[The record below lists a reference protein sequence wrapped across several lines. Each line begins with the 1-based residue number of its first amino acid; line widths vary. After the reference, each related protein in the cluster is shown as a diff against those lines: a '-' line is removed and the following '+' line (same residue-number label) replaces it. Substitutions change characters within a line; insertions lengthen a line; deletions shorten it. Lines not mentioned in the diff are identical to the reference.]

1 VILKNKL
8 TAPLA
13 ALTLALGLAACGDD
27 ASNSSGSSDTSA
39 GDSGSSEWEPVTIEH
54 AFGETVLEEKPERVA
69 TIDFAN
75 QEVPLALG
83 IVPVG
88 MSKMTWGDDDGDGV
102 QQWTEDKL
110 EELGAETPVL
120 FDETDGYDFEAV
132 AGTEP
137 DVILAGYSG
146 LTEDD
151 YNTLSEIAPVVAYP
165 DEPWATE
172 WRDSIVQNA
181 RGLGMEAEGEEL
193 VADLEQTIEDAVSA
207 RPELEGTT
215 GAFLTHIDPADLSE
229 INFYS
234 AADTRSKYLLD
245 LGMEIAPSIV
255 EATGDSGDYAGSI
268 SAERA
273 DELADVDVII
283 TYGGQELID
292 ALKGDPVLAQL
303 PAVKNDAVVNLD
315 GSKAIGT
322 AANPT
327 PLSVPYLVEEYV
339 GLLADAAAYTTE

>member
-1 VILKNKL
+1 MVLVKKWA
-8 TAPLA
+8 APVA
-13 ALTLALGLAACGDD
+13 AIALSLGLAACGDD
-27 ASNSSGSSDTSA
+27 AQSAGSETGT
-39 GDSGSSEWEPVTIEH
+39 GDSGSTEWEPVTIEH

-69 TIDFAN
+69 TVDFAN

-83 IVPVG
+83 VVPVG
-88 MSKMTWGDDDGDGV
+88 MSEMTWGDDDGDGV
-102 QQWTEDKL
+102 QQWTEDRL
-110 EELGAETPVL
+110 EELDAETPVL

-132 AGTEP
+132 AGTDP

-172 WRDSIVQNA
+172 WRDSILQNA
-181 RGLGMEAEGEEL
+181 KGLGMAEEGEEL
-193 VADLEQTIEDAVSA
+193 VADLEQTIKDAVSQ
-207 RPELEGTT
+207 RKELAGTT
-215 GAFLTHIDPADLSE
+215 GMFLTHVDPADLSE

-255 EATGDSGDYAGSI
+255 KATGGSGDYAGSI
-268 SAERA
+268 SGERA

-303 PAVKNDAVVNLD
+303 PAVKNDAIVTLD
-315 GSKAIGT
+315 GAKAIGT

-327 PLSVPYLVEEYV
+327 ALSVPYLVEEYV

>member
-1 VILKNKL
+1 MNPKKL
-8 TAPLA
+8 LA
-13 ALTLALGLAACGDD
+13 SLGALTLAAGLAACGTEDGD
-27 ASNSSGSSDTSA
+27 KADRASA
-39 GDSGSSEWEPVTIEH
+39 GGSGAWTPVTVEH
-54 AFGETVLEEKPERVA
+54 AFGSTVIEEKPERVA

-88 MSKMTWGDDDGDGV
+88 MSEMTWGDDDGDGV
-102 QQWTEDKL
+102 QQWTEDRL

-120 FDETDGYDFEAV
+120 FDESDGYDFEAI
-132 AGTEP
+132 AETEP

-146 LTEDD
+146 MSEDD

-165 DEPWATE
+165 DHPWATE
-172 WRDSIVQNA
+172 WRGSILQNA
-181 RGLGMEAEGEEL
+181 KGLGMEEEGEQL
-193 VADLEQTIEDAVSA
+193 VADLEKTIADAVA
-207 RPELEGTT
+207 QHPELEGVT
-215 GAFLTHIDPADLSE
+215 GMFMTHVDPSDLSE

-255 EATGDSGDYAGSI
+255 EASGDSGDYAGSI

-283 TYGGQELID
+283 TYGGQELVD
-292 ALKGDPVLAQL
+292 ALEGDPVLSQL
-303 PAVKNDAVVNLD
+303 PAVKNNAIVNLD
-315 GSKAIGT
+315 GEGKAIGT

-327 PLSVPYLVEEYV
+327 ALSVPYLVEEYV
-339 GLLADAAAYTTE
+339 TLLAKAAAYTTR

>member
-1 VILKNKL
+1 MSWKATV
-8 TAPLA
+8 PV
-13 ALTLALGLAACGDD
+13 ALVAMASLAACGSEADGTQE
-27 ASNSSGSSDTSA
+27 SSGNA
-39 GDSGSSEWEPVTIEH
+39 GADGWQPVTVEH
-54 AFGETVLEEKPERVA
+54 AFGETVIEEKPERVA
-69 TIDFAN
+69 TVDFAN

-102 QQWTEDKL
+102 QQWTEDRL
-110 EELGAETPVL
+110 EELGADTPVL

-165 DEPWATE
+165 DNPWATE
-172 WRDSIVQNA
+172 WRDSIIQNA
-181 RGLGMEAEGEEL
+181 TGLGMEAEGEQL
-193 VADLEQTIEDAVSA
+193 VADLEQTIADALA
-207 RPELEGTT
+207 TRPELEGTT
-215 GAFLTHIDPADLSE
+215 GMFLTHVDPADLSE

-234 AADTRSKYLLD
+234 AADTRSKYLID

-255 EATGDSGDYAGSI
+255 EATGDSTDYAGSI

-273 DELADVDVII
+273 EELADVDVII

-292 ALKGDPVLAQL
+292 ALEGDPVLSQL
-303 PAVKNDAVVNLD
+303 PAVENEAIVTLD
-315 GSKAIGT
+315 GAEAMGT

-327 PLSVPYLVEEYV
+327 ALSVPALVEDYV
-339 GLLADAAAYTTE
+339 NLLADAAAYTTQ

>member
-1 VILKNKL
+1 VVLVKKWA
-8 TAPLA
+8 APVA
-13 ALTLALGLAACGDD
+13 AIALSLGLAACGDD
-27 ASNSSGSSDTSA
+27 AQSAGSETGT
-39 GDSGSSEWEPVTIEH
+39 GDSGSTEWEPVTIEH

-69 TIDFAN
+69 TVDFAN

-83 IVPVG
+83 VVPVG
-88 MSKMTWGDDDGDGV
+88 MSEMTWGDDDGDGV
-102 QQWTEDKL
+102 QQWTEDRL
-110 EELGAETPVL
+110 EELDAETPVL

-132 AGTEP
+132 AGTDP

-172 WRDSIVQNA
+172 WRDSILQNA
-181 RGLGMEAEGEEL
+181 KGLGMEEEGEQL
-193 VADLEQTIEDAVSA
+193 VADLEKTIEDAVSQH
-207 RPELEGTT
+207 PELEGTT
-215 GAFLTHIDPADLSE
+215 GMFLTHVDPADLSE

-255 EATGDSGDYAGSI
+255 KATGGSGDYAGSI
-268 SAERA
+268 SGERA

-292 ALKGDPVLAQL
+292 ALKGDPVLSQL
-303 PAVKNDAVVNLD
+303 PAVKNDAIVTLD
-315 GSKAIGT
+315 GAKAIGT

-327 PLSVPYLVEEYV
+327 ALSVPYLVEEYV

>member
-1 VILKNKL
+1 MFI
-8 TAPLA
+8 ARRA
-13 ALTLALGLAACGDD
+13 AVPVALIAVAAGLAACGSD
-27 ASNSSGSSDTSA
+27 AEDSSKSA
-39 GDSGSSEWEPVTIEH
+39 GGESWSPVTVQH
-54 AFGETVLEEKPERVA
+54 AFGETVIEEKPERVA
-69 TIDFAN
+69 TVDFAN

-110 EELGAETPVL
+110 KELDAETPVL

-132 AGTEP
+132 AGTNP

-151 YNTLSEIAPVVAYP
+151 YDTLSEIAPVVSFP
-165 DEPWATE
+165 DDPWATE
-172 WRDSIVQNA
+172 WRDSVLQNA
-181 RGLGMEAEGEEL
+181 KGLGLESEGEDL
-193 VADLEQTIEDAVSA
+193 VADLEQTIADAA
-207 RPELEGTT
+207 ATRPELEGTT
-215 GAFLTHIDPADLSE
+215 GMFMTHVDPADLSE

-234 AADTRSKYLLD
+234 AADTRSKYLAD
-245 LGMEIAPSIV
+245 LGMEIAPSII
-255 EATGDSGDYAGSI
+255 EATGDSADFSGSI
-268 SAERA
+268 STERA

-292 ALKGDPVLAQL
+292 ALEGDPVLSQL
-303 PAVKNDAVVNLD
+303 PAVKNKAIVTLD
-315 GSKAIGT
+315 GAEAMGT

-327 PLSVPYLVEEYV
+327 ALSVSALAEDYV

>member
-1 VILKNKL
+1 MFIARKAAVPV
-8 TAPLA
+8 AMVALA
-13 ALTLALGLAACGDD
+13 AGLAACGSD
-27 ASNSSGSSDTSA
+27 ADGSSKSA
-39 GDSGSSEWEPVTIEH
+39 TDESWKPVTVQH
-54 AFGETVLEEKPERVA
+54 AFGESVIEKKPERVA
-69 TIDFAN
+69 TVDFAN

-110 EELGAETPVL
+110 KELGAETPVL

-132 AGTEP
+132 AGTDP

-151 YNTLSEIAPVVAYP
+151 YKTLSEIAPVVAYP
-165 DEPWATE
+165 DDPWATE
-172 WRDSIVQNA
+172 WRESIVQNA
-181 RGLGMEAEGEEL
+181 TGLGMEAEGKEL
-193 VADLEQTIEDAVSA
+193 VADLEKTIADAA
-207 RPELEGTT
+207 ATRPELKGTT
-215 GAFLTHIDPADLSE
+215 GMFMTHVDPADLSE

-234 AADTRSKYLLD
+234 AADTRSKYLND

-255 EATGDSGDYAGSI
+255 EATGDSKDYAGSI

-292 ALKGDPVLAQL
+292 ALEGDPVLSQL
-303 PAVKNDAVVNLD
+303 PAVKNKAIVNLD
-315 GSKAIGT
+315 GAQAIGT

-327 PLSVPYLVEEYV
+327 ALSVSALAEDYV
-339 GLLADAAAYTTE
+339 GLLADAAAYTTK